1 MLHVPNELLSGY
13 EFIQIAVLFAYNLL
27 QVNRNRIK
35 ACFHCLDVL
44 LTLKHSLAW
53 FLMKDAVHLR
63 CKSILE
69 MVTLVLDER

>member
-13 EFIQIAVLFAYNLL
+13 EFMQISVLFVYNL
-27 QVNRNRIK
+27 NINRIK

-44 LTLKHSLAW
+44 LTVKHSLAW

-63 CKSILE
+63 CKSIPE
-69 MVTLVLDER
+69 MVTLVVDER